1 MKLKKYVKHRKE
13 ITMSVF
19 PSARRHY
26 AVIVLLFCC
35 LPLAFSQEGPQAGKG
50 VQIAYLDSS
59 VSPCDDFY
67 QFANGK
73 WFATTAIPADR
84 SSWGS
89 GSELYERN
97 LGIIHGIL
105 DNAAGDE
112 KARPGSIKRKVG
124 DFYRLGM
131 DSAAIEAQGLAP
143 LSKEFDRI
151 NKVSNRPEL
160 LDVLGHL
167 HRISVNAAFGFFV
180 YMDFKNVSQNIA
192 QLYQGGL
199 GLPNRDYY
207 TKTDE
212 ESEKLKKQY
221 VDHVAKMF
229 ALLGDPAGD
238 ASRHAATVMSMETR
252 LARASITP
260 VEERDP
266 NAIYHKMTLSG
277 LDALVPGIPWH
288 RYFVSLGLP
297 DVRDINVAQPAFF
310 KEVATMIQDVPLD
323 DWKTYLR
330 WQLIAAEAPRL
341 ADAFVKEDFR
351 FNGTVVQGT
360 KELQSRWKR
369 MYQAVDKGMGELLGE
384 MFVERAFG
392 PQAKERARKMV
403 LNLKAA
409 LHDRIMTLSWI
420 TENTRKQALEKLDA
434 TAIKIGYPDKWRD
447 YSALKIDAPTFV
459 ENAMEADEFE
469 VQRNLN
475 KIGKPVD
482 RTEWGMTP
490 TTVDAYYNP
499 NYNEIVFPAAIL
511 QPPFFDVDADDATL
525 YGGIGTIIGHELTH
539 GFDDQG
545 RQFDA
550 KGNLKDW
557 WTPED
562 EKNYDARAA
571 IVEKQFDNYVAID
584 TMHINGKL
592 TLGENIADLGGVKIS
607 YLAFMKSMEGKPHP
621 QPIDG
626 FTAEQR
632 FFLAYAQTWKR
643 LTRPE
648 SVKVMLAGDPHSP
661 PRFRVMGPLYNM
673 PEFDEA
679 FGCKS
684 GKMVNTTQRAEIW

>member
-1 MKLKKYVKHRKE
+1 MCRW
-13 ITMSVF
+13 I
-19 PSARRHY
+19 SAVLVL
-26 AVIVLLFCC
+26 VISFVHL
-35 LPLAFSQEGPQAGKG
+35 SQSQGARAGKG
-50 VQIAYLDSS
+50 IQLAYIDSS

-73 WFATTAIPADR
+73 WFASTEIPADR

-97 LGIIHGIL
+97 LTVIHGIL
-105 DNAAGDE
+105 DDAAGDT

-131 DSAAIEAQGLAP
+131 DSAAIEAQGLTP
-143 LSKEFDRI
+143 LSKEFGRI
-151 NKVSNRPEL
+151 NMVTNRPEL
-160 LDVLGHL
+160 LDLLGHL
-167 HRISVNAAFGFFV
+167 HRINVNAAFGFFV

-212 ESEKLKKQY
+212 ASEKLKKQY
-221 VDHVAKMF
+221 VEHVAKMF
-229 ALLGDPAGD
+229 MLLGDPSDD

-252 LARASITP
+252 LAQASMTP

-266 NAIYHKMTLSG
+266 NAIYHKMTLSE

-288 RYFVSLGLP
+288 RYFVSLGLDQVP
-297 DVRDINVAQPAFF
+297 DINVAQPTFF
-310 KEVATMIQDVPLD
+310 KEVGTMIREVPLD

-351 FNGTVVQGT
+351 FNGTIVRGT
-360 KELQSRWKR
+360 KELQPRWKR
-369 MYQAVDKGMGELLGE
+369 MYEAVDKEMGELLGQ

-392 PQAKERARKMV
+392 PQAKERARMMV

-459 ENAMEADEFE
+459 ENAIEADEFE
-469 VQRNLN
+469 TQRNLN

-511 QPPFFDVDADDATL
+511 QPPFFDVNADDATL

-550 KGNLKDW
+550 EGNLKDW
-557 WTPED
+557 WTPQD

-571 IVEKQFDNYVAID
+571 VVEKQFDNYVAID
-584 TMHINGKL
+584 TLHINGKL

-607 YLAFMKSMEGKPHP
+607 YLAFTKSLEGKPHP
-621 QPIDG
+621 APIDG
-626 FTAEQR
+626 YTAEQR

-648 SVKVMLAGDPHSP
+648 SVKLMLSSDPHSP
-661 PRFRVMGPLYNM
+661 PRFRVMGPLYNL

>member
-1 MKLKKYVKHRKE
+1 M
-13 ITMSVF
+13 
-19 PSARRHY
+19 
-26 AVIVLLFCC
+26 IVLVVSFQQL
-35 LPLAFSQEGPQAGKG
+35 SQSQSQTQAGRG
-50 VQIAYLDSS
+50 IQLAYIDSS
-59 VSPCDDFY
+59 ASPCDDFY

-73 WFATTAIPADR
+73 WFASTEIPADR

-97 LGIIHGIL
+97 LTIIHGIL
-105 DNAAGDE
+105 DDAARDT

-131 DSAAIEAQGLAP
+131 DSAAIEARALTP

-151 NKVSNRPEL
+151 NKVTNRPEL
-160 LDVLGHL
+160 LDLLGHF
-167 HRISVNAAFGFFV
+167 HRINVNAGFGFFV

-212 ESEKLKKQY
+212 ASEKLKKQY
-221 VDHVAKMF
+221 VEHVAKTFM
-229 ALLGDPAGD
+229 LLGDPADD
-238 ASRHAATVMSMETR
+238 AFRHAATVMSMETR
-252 LARASITP
+252 LAQASMTP

-266 NAIYHKMTLSG
+266 NAIYHKMTLSE
-277 LDALVPGIPWH
+277 LDALVAGIPWH

-297 DVRDINVAQPAFF
+297 DVGDINVGQPMFF
-310 KEVATMIQDVPLD
+310 KEVGTMIREAPLD

-330 WQLIAAEAPRL
+330 WQLITAEAPRL
-341 ADAFVKEDFR
+341 TDAFVKEDFR
-351 FNGTVVQGT
+351 FNGTIVRGT
-360 KELQSRWKR
+360 KELQPRWKR
-369 MYQAVDKGMGELLGE
+369 MYEAVDKEMGELLGQ

-392 PQAKERARKMV
+392 PQAKERARTMV
-403 LNLKAA
+403 MNLKAA
-409 LHDRIMTLSWI
+409 LHDRIMTLGWI

-434 TAIKIGYPDKWRD
+434 TAVKIGYPDKWRD
-447 YSALKIDAPTFV
+447 YTALKIDAPTFV
-459 ENAMEADEFE
+459 ENAIEADEFE
-469 VQRNLN
+469 TQRNLN

-511 QPPFFDVDADDATL
+511 QPPFFDVNADDATL

-550 KGNLKDW
+550 EGNLKDW
-557 WTPED
+557 WTPQD

-571 IVEKQFDNYVAID
+571 VVEKQFDNYVAID
-584 TMHINGKL
+584 TLHINGKL

-607 YLAFMKSMEGKPHP
+607 YLAFKKSLEGKP
-621 QPIDG
+621 QPAAIDG
-626 FTAEQR
+626 YTAEQR

-648 SVKVMLAGDPHSP
+648 SVRLMLSSDPHSP
-661 PRFRVMGPLYNM
+661 PRFRVMGPLYNL

-684 GKMVNTTQRAEIW
+684 GKMVNTAQRAEIW

>member
-1 MKLKKYVKHRKE
+1 MCRW
-13 ITMSVF
+13 I
-19 PSARRHY
+19 SAVLVL
-26 AVIVLLFCC
+26 VISFVHL
-35 LPLAFSQEGPQAGKG
+35 SQSQGARAGKG
-50 VQIAYLDSS
+50 IQLAYIDSS

-73 WFATTAIPADR
+73 WFATTEIPADR

-97 LGIIHGIL
+97 LTVIHGIL
-105 DNAAGDE
+105 DDAAGDT

-131 DSAAIEAQGLAP
+131 DSAAIEAQGLTP
-143 LSKEFDRI
+143 LSKEFGRI
-151 NKVSNRPEL
+151 NMVTNRPEL
-160 LDVLGHL
+160 LDLLGHL
-167 HRISVNAAFGFFV
+167 HRINVNAGFGFFV

-212 ESEKLKKQY
+212 ASEKLKKQY
-221 VDHVAKMF
+221 VEHVAKMF
-229 ALLGDPAGD
+229 MLLGDPSD
-238 ASRHAATVMSMETR
+238 EASRHAATVMSMETR
-252 LARASITP
+252 LAQASMTP

-266 NAIYHKMTLSG
+266 NAIYHKMTLSE

-288 RYFVSLGLP
+288 RYFVSLGLDQVP
-297 DVRDINVAQPAFF
+297 DINVAQPTFF
-310 KEVATMIQDVPLD
+310 KEVGTMIREVPLD

-351 FNGTVVQGT
+351 FNGTIVRGT
-360 KELQSRWKR
+360 KELQPRWKR
-369 MYQAVDKGMGELLGE
+369 MYEAVDKEMGELLGQ

-392 PQAKERARKMV
+392 PQAKERARMMV

-459 ENAMEADEFE
+459 ENAIEADEFE
-469 VQRNLN
+469 TQRNLN

-511 QPPFFDVDADDATL
+511 QPPFFDVNADDATL

-550 KGNLKDW
+550 EGNLKDW
-557 WTPED
+557 WTPQD

-571 IVEKQFDNYVAID
+571 VVEKQFDNYVAID
-584 TMHINGKL
+584 TLHINGKL

-607 YLAFMKSMEGKPHP
+607 YLAFTKSLEGKPHP
-621 QPIDG
+621 APIDG
-626 FTAEQR
+626 YTAEQR

-648 SVKVMLAGDPHSP
+648 SVKLMLSSDPHSP
-661 PRFRVMGPLYNM
+661 PRFRVMGPLYNL